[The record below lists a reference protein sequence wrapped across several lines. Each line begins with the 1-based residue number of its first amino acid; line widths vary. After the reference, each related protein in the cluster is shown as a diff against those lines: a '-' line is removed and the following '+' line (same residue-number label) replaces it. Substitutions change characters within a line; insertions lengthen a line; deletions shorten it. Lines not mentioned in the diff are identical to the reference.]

1 MDDDDVILIVVL
13 ACVAAV
19 HQIIT
24 AYTILFDDVPTTRE
38 RRLLKKCK
46 RELTPYKQNVSARY
60 SWPVVALEARNCPA
74 DVLQD
79 SDRAYRKKLAHLH
92 EGQFFALAEI
102 LKDLILFPR
111 QRSDGNRPEIHR

>member
-24 AYTILFDDVPTTRE
+24 AYIILFDDVPTTRE
-38 RRLLKKCK
+38 RRLMKKRK
-46 RELTPYKQNVSARY
+46 RELTPYKLNVSARY
-60 SWPVVALEARNCPA
+60 SRPVVALEAWNCLA

-79 SDRAYRKKLAHLH
+79 SDRAYMKNLIHLH
-92 EGQFFALAEI
+92 EWQFFALAEI
-102 LKDLILFPR
+102 
-111 QRSDGNRPEIHR
+111 